1 MNNQF
6 NLLVKISLV
15 LIYLVIIAG
24 AIVRMTGS
32 GMGCPDW
39 PKCFGYLIPPTEKSE
54 LIFSSF
60 HDYNKG
66 EMIILNSEKLYSATN
81 DFKSNEAIDLNNW
94 SLFEKHDYVVYDP
107 LHTWVEYINR
117 LIGALAGIP
126 ILLFTLISV
135 YYWRDYK
142 YLTLISILTCQFF
155 VKMNQPSY
163 KIVSLYSINSTIGSY
178 ENGINKL
185 TQVELSKISNLSNPK
200 NSLGIFE
207 IPETPKIDFDKLIV
221 GLDNVSDPG
230 NLGTIIRL
238 CDWFGIKDLICSLD
252 SVDCYN
258 PKVVQAS
265 MGSLSRVNINYVDIE
280 NIIAKNNIPV
290 YGTYM
295 KGNSIYEE
303 ALIQKGIVLFGNE
316 ANGISLKLTKLINHR
331 ISIPRFGNLQK
342 TESLNV
348 ANAMA
353 IVLSDNSRKS
363 IEK

>member
-126 ILLFTLISV
+126 ILLFTLISI

-142 YLTLISILTCQFF
+142 YLTLISILTVLGMGFQAWLGKT
-155 VKMNQPSY
+155 VVDSNLAPY
-163 KIVSLYSINSTIGSY
+163 KITIHM
-178 ENGINKL
+178 L
-185 TQVELSKISNLSNPK
+185 MALV
-200 NSLGIFE
+200 
-207 IPETPKIDFDKLIV
+207 IV
-221 GLDNVSDPG
+221 GLILSLIIHTKKSKSVNNKLFKNLIIFSITLTLIQVV
-230 NLGTIIRL
+230 LGTQVREFVDEKVKLIGYDKANWL
-238 CDWFGIKDLICSLD
+238 TDVPIKFYIHRSF
-252 SVDCYN
+252 
-258 PKVVQAS
+258 
-265 MGSLSRVNINYVDIE
+265 
-280 NIIAKNNIPV
+280 
-290 YGTYM
+290 
-295 KGNSIYEE
+295 SI
-303 ALIQKGIVLFGNE
+303 IVLIVNFYLLYLNKKLRLGFNKVNYIILLIGVE
-316 ANGISLKLTKLINHR
+316 ILTGILMYYFDF
-331 ISIPRFGNLQK
+331 P
-342 TESLNV
+342 
-348 ANAMA
+348 
-353 IVLSDNSRKS
+353 VLSQPIHLVIATIIFGLQFYILLEYWLRSKS
-363 IEK
+363 INKIEL

>member
-126 ILLFTLISV
+126 ILLFTLISI

-142 YLTLISILTCQFF
+142 YLTLISILTVLGMGFQAWLGKT
-155 VKMNQPSY
+155 VVDSNLAPY
-163 KIVSLYSINSTIGSY
+163 KITIHM
-178 ENGINKL
+178 L
-185 TQVELSKISNLSNPK
+185 MALV
-200 NSLGIFE
+200 
-207 IPETPKIDFDKLIV
+207 IV
-221 GLDNVSDPG
+221 GLILSLIIHTKKSKSVNNKLFKNLIIFSITLTLIQVV
-230 NLGTIIRL
+230 LGTQVREFVDEKVKLIGYDKANWL
-238 CDWFGIKDLICSLD
+238 TDVPIKFYIHRSF
-252 SVDCYN
+252 
-258 PKVVQAS
+258 
-265 MGSLSRVNINYVDIE
+265 
-280 NIIAKNNIPV
+280 
-290 YGTYM
+290 
-295 KGNSIYEE
+295 SI
-303 ALIQKGIVLFGNE
+303 IVLIVNFYLLYLNKKLRLEFNKVNYIILLIGVE
-316 ANGISLKLTKLINHR
+316 ILTGILMYYFDF
-331 ISIPRFGNLQK
+331 P
-342 TESLNV
+342 
-348 ANAMA
+348 
-353 IVLSDNSRKS
+353 VLSQPIHLVIATIIFGLQFYILLEYWLRSKS
-363 IEK
+363 INKIEL

>member
-1 MNNQF
+1 MNNLF
-6 NLLVKISLV
+6 NLLVKTSLV

-94 SLFEKHDYVVYDP
+94 SLFDKHDYVVYDP

-142 YLTLISILTCQFF
+142 YLTLISILTVLGMGFQAWLGKT
-155 VKMNQPSY
+155 VVDSNLAPY
-163 KIVSLYSINSTIGSY
+163 KITIHM
-178 ENGINKL
+178 L
-185 TQVELSKISNLSNPK
+185 MALV
-200 NSLGIFE
+200 
-207 IPETPKIDFDKLIV
+207 IV
-221 GLDNVSDPG
+221 GLILSLIIHTKKSKSVNNKLFKNLIIFSITLTLIQVV
-230 NLGTIIRL
+230 LGTQVREFVDEKVKLIGYDKANWL
-238 CDWFGIKDLICSLD
+238 TDVPIKFYIHRSF
-252 SVDCYN
+252 
-258 PKVVQAS
+258 
-265 MGSLSRVNINYVDIE
+265 
-280 NIIAKNNIPV
+280 
-290 YGTYM
+290 
-295 KGNSIYEE
+295 SI
-303 ALIQKGIVLFGNE
+303 IVLIVNFYLLYLNKKLRLGFNKVNYIILLIGVE
-316 ANGISLKLTKLINHR
+316 ILTGILMYYFDF
-331 ISIPRFGNLQK
+331 P
-342 TESLNV
+342 
-348 ANAMA
+348 
-353 IVLSDNSRKS
+353 VLSQPIHLVIATIIFGLQFYILLEYWLRSKS
-363 IEK
+363 INKIEP

>member
-54 LIFSSF
+54 LIFTSF

-126 ILLFTLISV
+126 ILLFTLISI

-142 YLTLISILTCQFF
+142 YRTLISILTVLGMGFQAWLGKT
-155 VKMNQPSY
+155 VVDSNLAPY
-163 KIVSLYSINSTIGSY
+163 KITIHM
-178 ENGINKL
+178 L
-185 TQVELSKISNLSNPK
+185 MALV
-200 NSLGIFE
+200 
-207 IPETPKIDFDKLIV
+207 IV
-221 GLDNVSDPG
+221 GLILSLIIHTKKSKSVNNKLFKNLIIFSITLTLIQVV
-230 NLGTIIRL
+230 LGTQVREFVDEKVKLIGYDKANWL
-238 CDWFGIKDLICSLD
+238 TDVPIKFYIHRSF
-252 SVDCYN
+252 
-258 PKVVQAS
+258 
-265 MGSLSRVNINYVDIE
+265 
-280 NIIAKNNIPV
+280 
-290 YGTYM
+290 
-295 KGNSIYEE
+295 SI
-303 ALIQKGIVLFGNE
+303 IVLIVNFYLLYLNKKLRLGFNKVNYIILLIGVE
-316 ANGISLKLTKLINHR
+316 ILTGILMYYFDF
-331 ISIPRFGNLQK
+331 P
-342 TESLNV
+342 
-348 ANAMA
+348 
-353 IVLSDNSRKS
+353 VLSQPIHLVIATIIFGLQFYILLEYWLRSKS
-363 IEK
+363 INKIEP

>member
-54 LIFSSF
+54 LIFTSF

-94 SLFEKHDYVVYDP
+94 SLFKKHDYVVYDP
-107 LHTWVEYINR
+107 LHTWIEYINR

-142 YLTLISILTCQFF
+142 HRTLISILTVLGMGFQAWLGKT
-155 VKMNQPSY
+155 VVDSNLAPY
-163 KIVSLYSINSTIGSY
+163 KITIHM
-178 ENGINKL
+178 L
-185 TQVELSKISNLSNPK
+185 MALV
-200 NSLGIFE
+200 
-207 IPETPKIDFDKLIV
+207 IV
-221 GLDNVSDPG
+221 GLILSLIIHTKKSKSVNNKLFKNLIIFSITLTLIQVV
-230 NLGTIIRL
+230 LGTQVREFVDEKVKLIGYDKANWL
-238 CDWFGIKDLICSLD
+238 TDVPIKFYIHRSF
-252 SVDCYN
+252 
-258 PKVVQAS
+258 
-265 MGSLSRVNINYVDIE
+265 
-280 NIIAKNNIPV
+280 
-290 YGTYM
+290 
-295 KGNSIYEE
+295 SI
-303 ALIQKGIVLFGNE
+303 IVLIVNFYLLYLNKKLRLGFNKVNYIILLIGVE
-316 ANGISLKLTKLINHR
+316 ILTGILMYYFDF
-331 ISIPRFGNLQK
+331 P
-342 TESLNV
+342 
-348 ANAMA
+348 
-353 IVLSDNSRKS
+353 VLSQPIHLVIATIIFGLQFYILLEYWLRSKS
-363 IEK
+363 INKIEP

>member
-1 MNNQF
+1 MNNLF
-6 NLLVKISLV
+6 NLLVKTSLV

-54 LIFSSF
+54 LIFTSF

-142 YLTLISILTCQFF
+142 YLTLISILTVLGMGFQAWLGKT
-155 VKMNQPSY
+155 VVDSNLAPY
-163 KIVSLYSINSTIGSY
+163 KITIHM
-178 ENGINKL
+178 L
-185 TQVELSKISNLSNPK
+185 MALV
-200 NSLGIFE
+200 
-207 IPETPKIDFDKLIV
+207 IV
-221 GLDNVSDPG
+221 GLILSLIIHTKKSKSVNNKLFKNLIIFSITLTLIQVV
-230 NLGTIIRL
+230 LGTQVREFVDEKVKLIGYDKANWL
-238 CDWFGIKDLICSLD
+238 TDVPIKFYIHRSF
-252 SVDCYN
+252 
-258 PKVVQAS
+258 
-265 MGSLSRVNINYVDIE
+265 
-280 NIIAKNNIPV
+280 
-290 YGTYM
+290 
-295 KGNSIYEE
+295 SI
-303 ALIQKGIVLFGNE
+303 IVLIVNFYLLYLNKKLRLGFNKVNYIILLIGVE
-316 ANGISLKLTKLINHR
+316 ILTGILMYYFDF
-331 ISIPRFGNLQK
+331 P
-342 TESLNV
+342 
-348 ANAMA
+348 
-353 IVLSDNSRKS
+353 VLSQPIHLVIATIIFGLQFYILLEYWLRSKS
-363 IEK
+363 INKIEL

>member
-54 LIFSSF
+54 LIFTSF

-94 SLFEKHDYVVYDP
+94 SLFDKHDYVVYDP

-142 YLTLISILTCQFF
+142 YLTLISILTVLGMGFQAWLGKT
-155 VKMNQPSY
+155 VVDSNLAPY
-163 KIVSLYSINSTIGSY
+163 KITIHM
-178 ENGINKL
+178 L
-185 TQVELSKISNLSNPK
+185 MALV
-200 NSLGIFE
+200 
-207 IPETPKIDFDKLIV
+207 IV
-221 GLDNVSDPG
+221 GLILSLIIHTKKSKSVNNKLFKNLIIFSITLTLIQVV
-230 NLGTIIRL
+230 LGTQVREFVDEKVKLIGYDKANWL
-238 CDWFGIKDLICSLD
+238 TDVPIKFYIHRSF
-252 SVDCYN
+252 
-258 PKVVQAS
+258 
-265 MGSLSRVNINYVDIE
+265 
-280 NIIAKNNIPV
+280 
-290 YGTYM
+290 
-295 KGNSIYEE
+295 SI
-303 ALIQKGIVLFGNE
+303 IVLIVNFYLLYLNKKLRLGFNKVNYIILLIGVE
-316 ANGISLKLTKLINHR
+316 ILTGILMYYFDF
-331 ISIPRFGNLQK
+331 P
-342 TESLNV
+342 
-348 ANAMA
+348 
-353 IVLSDNSRKS
+353 VLSQPIHLVIATIIFGLQFYILLEYWLRSKS
-363 IEK
+363 INKIEP

>member
-142 YLTLISILTCQFF
+142 YLTLISILTVLGMGFQAWLGKT
-155 VKMNQPSY
+155 VVDSNLAPY
-163 KIVSLYSINSTIGSY
+163 KITIHM
-178 ENGINKL
+178 L
-185 TQVELSKISNLSNPK
+185 MALV
-200 NSLGIFE
+200 
-207 IPETPKIDFDKLIV
+207 IV
-221 GLDNVSDPG
+221 GLILSLIIHTKKSKSVNNKLFKNLIIFSITLTLIQVV
-230 NLGTIIRL
+230 LGTQVREFVDEKVKLIGYDKANWL
-238 CDWFGIKDLICSLD
+238 TDVPIKFYIHRSF
-252 SVDCYN
+252 
-258 PKVVQAS
+258 
-265 MGSLSRVNINYVDIE
+265 
-280 NIIAKNNIPV
+280 
-290 YGTYM
+290 
-295 KGNSIYEE
+295 SI
-303 ALIQKGIVLFGNE
+303 IVLIVNFYLLYLNKKLRLGFNKVNYIILLIGVE
-316 ANGISLKLTKLINHR
+316 ILTGILMYYFDF
-331 ISIPRFGNLQK
+331 P
-342 TESLNV
+342 
-348 ANAMA
+348 
-353 IVLSDNSRKS
+353 VLSQPIHLVIATIIFGLQFYILLEYWLRSKS
-363 IEK
+363 INKIEL